1 MLRHTTWR
9 FWFVILLAFI
19 GIGWLVQTVKP
30 SPYRTGNVSTFTLHT
45 KHLNDHRR
53 VWVYLPP
60 GYKTSTEQYPVLILH
75 DGQNV
80 FDGKTSTH
88 EGMEWRVDETLER
101 MITAGEIPP
110 LIAVAVDSTDTRHD
124 EYLPERVISN
134 GVEDGGRASDY
145 AAMLKEELLPYLK
158 QTYRVKD
165 GPNNTFVGGSSYGGV
180 LSFYLAMEHSDTFGA
195 ALVVSPSTSWNNMW
209 MKRTAESLF
218 WKHDVKLWLD
228 YGFGEFQPADFFM
241 TVDALREKGW
251 RQPYDMMVVVDGGY
265 HFEAAWARR
274 FPAMMQWLF
283 SYPEFA
289 QESQP

>member
-1 MLRHTTWR
+1 
-9 FWFVILLAFI
+9 
-19 GIGWLVQTVKP
+19 
-30 SPYRTGNVSTFTLHT
+30 
-45 KHLNDHRR
+45 
-53 VWVYLPP
+53 
-60 GYKTSTEQYPVLILH
+60 
-75 DGQNV
+75 
-80 FDGKTSTH
+80 
-88 EGMEWRVDETLER
+88 
-101 MITAGEIPP
+101 
-110 LIAVAVDSTDTRHD
+110 
-124 EYLPERVISN
+124 
-134 GVEDGGRASDY
+134 
-145 AAMLKEELLPYLK
+145 
-158 QTYRVKD
+158 
-165 GPNNTFVGGSSYGGV
+165 
-180 LSFYLAMEHSDTFGA
+180 
-195 ALVVSPSTSWNNMW
+195 MW